1 MITTRLPS
9 LLRRK
14 QKGSA
19 YLELVVMFVFL
30 TAIFAV
36 MVPTY
41 FNYVDKAKLTL
52 AHNTASTV
60 GKALELY
67 HRKHHSYP
75 VRIDFATGQ
84 DPHGTAVFTVSL
96 LEQIHADFARVDSY
110 VGSQATYTLTLTA
123 NDKHQTTIEV
133 TPTGVTTGEEP

>member
-1 MITTRLPS
+1 MITTRLTP

-19 YLELVVMFVFL
+19 YLELVVVFVFL
-30 TAIFAV
+30 AAIFAV
-36 MVPTY
+36 MLPTY

-52 AHNTASTV
+52 ARNTASTM

-67 HRKHHSYP
+67 HHKHKRYP

-84 DPHGTAVFTVSL
+84 DSRGTAVFTASL
-96 LEQIHADFARVDSY
+96 LEQIGSDFASIVSY
-110 VGSQATYTLTLTA
+110 SGSPTTYILTVTA
-123 NDKHQTTIEV
+123 NDKKQTTIRL
-133 TPTGVTTGEEP
+133 TPDGATSGDEP